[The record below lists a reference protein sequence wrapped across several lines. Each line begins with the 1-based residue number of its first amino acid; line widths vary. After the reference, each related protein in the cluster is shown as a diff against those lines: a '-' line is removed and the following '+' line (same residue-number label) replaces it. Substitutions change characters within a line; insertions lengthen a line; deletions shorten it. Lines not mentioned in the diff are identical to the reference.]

1 MCCCV
6 GGLVVLVVLFVVVVL
21 VLVLVLVIFL
31 LLCLLLA
38 APFSKQVCFDLGW
51 RYKTD
56 AVLPLYD
63 NLPRIWFLLTLYIL
77 VVRSHGGRLP
87 DTIFP
92 QNISSLHSIIF
103 PQNHINIFLN
113 ILCQATYPHGIS

>member
-1 MCCCV
+1 MRRAATSFIGFEGENDEGEEVEKATSTLCIV
-6 GGLVVLVVLFVVVVL
+6 GKKFGLL
-21 VLVLVLVIFL
+21 I
-31 LLCLLLA
+31 
-38 APFSKQVCFDLGW
+38 
-51 RYKTD
+51 
-56 AVLPLYD
+56 
-63 NLPRIWFLLTLYIL
+63 